1 MITHV
6 VDPQEG
12 AVVLVAKVV
21 AVGELVA
28 PVPEVDAQAV
38 VAGEWILRTL
48 KNKIKMSFKKNVFI
62 ADMAKLRSIFRVEI
76 IPVLKT
82 QN

>member
-1 MITHV
+1 MIAHV
-6 VDPQEG
+6 VDPKEG

-38 VAGEWILRTL
+38 VAGERILRTL
-48 KNKIKMSFKKNVFI
+48 KNKKC
-62 ADMAKLRSIFRVEI
+62 D
-76 IPVLKT
+76 
-82 QN
+82 